1 MVFTRR
7 PHRRHWLWIHQG
19 SCLREIFN
27 VRCLNQSILPAVSKK
42 SRNID
47 TWVNRRCQLN
57 HPPSLLPPPPGTIYT
72 NQLIYHQINKLS
84 PSSSTTFPYINLLP
98 PFINPLFLFTNHNWV
113 WPTYNMY
120 TCIAPTPSAMM
131 FHKTCTYVNLS
142 QIKLGYTGL
151 KILFFNHSYLYILL
165 GSHSV

>member
-47 TWVNRRCQLN
+47 TWVSRRCQLN
-57 HPPSLLPPPPGTIYT
+57 HPPFSPPPPPPGTIYT

-84 PSSSTTFPYINLLP
+84 PSPPRQLLSPISIYFPHLSI
-98 PFINPLFLFTNHNWV
+98 PFFLFTNHNWV

-142 QIKLGYTGL
+142 Q
-151 KILFFNHSYLYILL
+151 N
-165 GSHSV
+165 